1 MINHKTLAID
11 GFSLSLN
18 MIRRVFSIALAAV
31 VTAIALPL
39 AAQPASRVSF
49 NEGWTFTKDGVSK
62 IVDLPHDWGVDG
74 PFDIKYPG
82 ETGKLAWWG
91 KAEYVKTLTVPVVRQ
106 AHQPV
111 AEPVEAAERP
121 VHYFLDID
129 GAMSWSK
136 VYCNGNLVTEWP
148 YGYASFRADLTPFLK
163 EGDNEIKITLDNPEE
178 SSRWYPGGGIYRN
191 VWLTT
196 ASAVSVDHWGTYR
209 TTKGDKA
216 TLRVCLRNIGEP
228 VKGTVRTE
236 IYEYDGTKVISS
248 PETLIE
254 SITDSTVIT
263 QEFDLS
269 GAAHWSPDHPNLYRA
284 VTTIIPEGA
293 GAAAGLRPY
302 SAAASPE
309 QSRRA
314 KREWTRPSPDSRPAN
329 AEEQY
334 VTVFGLRD
342 IEYKEDGIF
351 IDGVK
356 TFLKGVCLHH
366 DAGAL
371 GAVWNNTAWERRLKM
386 LKEMGCNAIRTS
398 HNPPAPELLDLCDR
412 MGFVVMDELTDTWT
426 VPKKPNGYAMLFN
439 DWAEKDLV
447 AMIHRDRNHPSVILW
462 SIGNE
467 TGEQGYP
474 DLYHIP
480 ARLTEICHTEDPTRP
495 TTFGSDNPWASEQEF
510 RNTMD
515 IYGFNYKP
523 HLYAKFHEANPGKL
537 FLGSETASTISTR
550 GVYFFPIEEDPRG
563 KEHCEKDFQVSSY
576 DLHTVPWG
584 QLPEQ
589 EWELEDANPACLGEF
604 VWTGYDYLGEPT
616 PYNQDLTI
624 LTNFH
629 DPAAKAKAEKEIAE
643 KGSVSTPSRSS
654 YFGIIDLAGFPK
666 DRYWLY
672 QARWS
677 DKTVLHI
684 LPHWNWPG
692 REGEVTPVHVYT
704 NCDKVELFVNGESQG
719 TLERSEKQY
728 RLRWDEVVYQPGK
741 IEAVGWKDGKKVAS
755 ETIRTAGPTKKIKMA
770 IEKGFGEGDL
780 YYIDV
785 KLTDKKGNFAPTASN
800 ELEFS
805 VKGPGEILAVDAGD
819 PTCLTPFHS
828 DTINAFNGLA
838 SVIIKVKPGAKGKI
852 VVTATSNGLKK
863 GKTKI
868 KHL

>member
-1 MINHKTLAID
+1 MFK
-11 GFSLSLN
+11 
-18 MIRRVFSIALAAV
+18 RVILLIPAALAALL
-31 VTAIALPL
+31 ALQV
-39 AAQPASRVSF
+39 AAQPASRTSF
-49 NEGWTFTKDGVSK
+49 NEGWTFTKDGKSRT
-62 IVDLPHDWGVDG
+62 VDLPHDWGVDG
-74 PFDIKYPG
+74 PFNINYPG
-82 ETGKLAWWG
+82 ETGKLEWWG
-91 KAEYVKTLTVPVVRQ
+91 KAEYTKTLTAP
-106 AHQPV
+106 
-111 AEPVEAAERP
+111 AATDPSSPARTGDL
-121 VHYFLDID
+121 YLLDID
-129 GAMSWSK
+129 GAMSWAK
-136 VYCNGNLVTEWP
+136 VFCNGNLVTEWP
-148 YGYASFRADLTPFLK
+148 YGYASFRADLTPYIK

-191 VWLTT
+191 VWLTV
-196 ASAVSVDHWGTYR
+196 APPVGVAHWGTYM

-216 TLRVCLRNIGEP
+216 TLRISLRNPGEP
-228 VKGTVRTE
+228 AEGIVRTE
-236 IYEYDGTKVISS
+236 IFEYDGNTVIASA
-248 PETLIE
+248 ETVVE

-263 QEFDLS
+263 QEFDLT
-269 GAAHWSPDHPNLYRA
+269 GAARWSPDHPTLYKA
-284 VTTIIPEGA
+284 ITTVIPMEA
-293 GAAAGLRPY
+293 GAAAG
-302 SAAASPE
+302 
-309 QSRRA
+309 QS
-314 KREWTRPSPDSRPAN
+314 EPN
-329 AEEQY
+329 AY
-334 VTVFGLRD
+334 ITVFGLRD

-426 VPKKPNGYAMLFN
+426 IPKKPNGYALLFN
-439 DWAEKDLV
+439 DWAEKDLK

-480 ARLTEICHTEDPTRP
+480 ARLTEICHNEDPTRL

-515 IYGFNYKP
+515 VYGFNYKP
-523 HLYAKFHEANPGKL
+523 HLYSKFHEANPGKPY
-537 FLGSETASTISTR
+537 LGSETASTISTR
-550 GVYFFPIEEDPRG
+550 GKYFFPIEEDPRG
-563 KEHCEKDFQVSSY
+563 KEHSEIDFQVSSY

-584 QLPEQ
+584 QTPEQ
-589 EWELEDANPACLGEF
+589 EWKDEDANPTCLGEF

-616 PYNQDLTI
+616 PYNRDLTI

-629 DPAAKAKAEKEIAE
+629 DPEAKARAEKEIAE
-643 KGSVSTPSRSS
+643 KGAVSTPSRSS

-677 DKTVLHI
+677 EKTVLHV

-704 NCDKVELFVNGESQG
+704 NCDKVELFVNGQSQG
-719 TLERSEKQY
+719 TLDRSDKQY
-728 RLRWDEVVYQPGK
+728 RLRWDDVVYQPGK
-741 IEAVGWKDGKKVAS
+741 VEAIGWKDGKKVAR
-755 ETIRTAGPTKKIKMA
+755 ETIKTSGPAAKINA
-770 IEKGFGEGDL
+770 CLEKGFGEGDL

-785 KLTDKKGNFAPTASN
+785 KLTDKKGNFAPTACD
-800 ELEFS
+800 ELKFS
-805 VKGPGEILAVDAGD
+805 VTGPGEILAVDAGD

-828 DTINAFNGLA
+828 DTIKAFNGLA

-852 VVTATSNGLKK
+852 VVTATSEGLKK
-863 GKTKI
+863 SRIKIKTK
-868 KHL
+868 

>member
-1 MINHKTLAID
+1 MFIRR
-11 GFSLSLN
+11 LSLL
-18 MIRRVFSIALAAV
+18 MAVMMAAIPFLS
-31 VTAIALPL
+31 T
-39 AAQPASRVSF
+39 AQPAARISF
-49 NEGWTFTKDGVSK
+49 NEGWTFSKDGVTK
-62 IVDLPHDWGVDG
+62 VVNLPHDWGVDG
-74 PFDIKYPG
+74 PFDINYPG

-91 KAEYVKTLTVPVVRQ
+91 KAEYTKTLTVPVVRQ
-106 AHQPV
+106 AHQPG
-111 AEPVEAAERP
+111 AEPVEAAEGPAR
-121 VHYFLDID
+121 YFLDID
-129 GAMSWSK
+129 GAMSWAK

-148 YGYASFRADLTPFLK
+148 YGYASFRADLTPYIK
-163 EGDNEIKITLDNPEE
+163 EGDNEIKVTLDNPEE

-191 VWLTT
+191 VWLT
-196 ASAVSVDHWGTYR
+196 AAPAVGVAHWGTYM

-216 TLRVCLRNIGEP
+216 TLQISLRNSQESTQG
-228 VKGTVRTE
+228 VVRTE
-236 IYEYDGTKVISS
+236 IFEYEGNTIIASA
-248 PETLIE
+248 ETPVE
-254 SITDSTVIT
+254 SITDSTIVT

-269 GAAHWSPDHPNLYRA
+269 GAARWSPEHPNLYRA
-284 VTTIIPEGA
+284 VTTVIA
-293 GAAAGLRPY
+293 GAASELRPY

-309 QSRRA
+309 LRRRA
-314 KREWTRPSPDSRPAN
+314 KRGWTRPGSDGRPADKVGDSENGRGISPDSQPAD
-329 AEEQY
+329 AEEKY

-342 IEYKEDGIF
+342 IEYREDGIY

-426 VPKKPNGYAMLFN
+426 VPKKPNGYALLFN
-439 DWAEKDLV
+439 DWADKDLV

-480 ARLTEICHTEDPTRP
+480 AHLTEICHTEDPTRL

-523 HLYAKFHEANPGKL
+523 HLYSKFHEANPGKL
-537 FLGSETASTISTR
+537 YLGSETASTISTR

-563 KEHCEKDFQVSSY
+563 KEFSEKDFQVSSY

-584 QLPEQ
+584 QIPEQ
-589 EWELEDANPACLGEF
+589 EWELEDANPTCLGEF
-604 VWTGYDYLGEPT
+604 VWTGFDYLGEPT
-616 PYNQDLTI
+616 PYNRDLTI

-629 DPAAKAKAEKEIAE
+629 DPETKAKAEKEIAE
-643 KGSVSTPSRSS
+643 KGVVSTPSRSS

-677 DKTVLHI
+677 DKTVLHV
-684 LPHWNWPG
+684 LPHWNWEG

-704 NCDKVELFVNGESQG
+704 NCDKVELFVNGESKG
-719 TLERSEKQY
+719 TLDRADKQY
-728 RLRWDEVVYQPGK
+728 RLRWDDVIYQPGK
-741 IEAVGWKDGKKVAS
+741 IEAIGWKDGKKVAS
-755 ETIRTAGPTKKIKMA
+755 ETVKTAGPASKIKMSL
-770 IEKGFGEGDL
+770 EKGFGEGDI

-785 KLTDKKGNFAPTASN
+785 KLTDKKGIFAPRACD
-800 ELEFS
+800 ELTFS

-828 DTINAFNGLA
+828 DKIKAFNGLA
-838 SVIIKVKPGAKGKI
+838 SVIIKTKPGSKGKI
-852 VVTATSNGLKK
+852 VVTATSEGLRK
-863 GKTKI
+863 GKIRI
-868 KHL
+868 KV

>member
-1 MINHKTLAID
+1 M
-11 GFSLSLN
+11 N
-18 MIRRVFSIALAAV
+18 MIRRVISTCIAAFLAAV
-31 VTAIALPL
+31 TLSL
-39 AAQPASRVSF
+39 NAQPASRVSF
-49 NEGWTFTKDGVSK
+49 NEGWTFTKDGASK
-62 IVDLPHDWGVDG
+62 VVDLPHDWGVDG
-74 PFDIKYPG
+74 PFNIANPG

-91 KAEYVKTLTVPVVRQ
+91 KAEYVKTLTVPKL
-106 AHQPV
+106 
-111 AEPVEAAERP
+111 AEGPAR
-121 VHYFLDID
+121 YFLDID
-129 GAMSWSK
+129 GAMSWAK

-148 YGYASFRADLTPFLK
+148 YGYASFRADLTPYLK
-163 EGDNEIKITLDNPEE
+163 DGDNEIKVTLDNPEE

-196 ASAVSVDHWGTYR
+196 ASAVSVDHWGTYM
-209 TTKGDKA
+209 TTKGGKA
-216 TLRVCLRNIGEP
+216 TLKVCLRNIGEP
-228 VKGTVRTE
+228 VKGAIRTE
-236 IYEYDGTKVISS
+236 IYKYDGTKVISS

-254 SITDSTVIT
+254 SITDSTVFT
-263 QEFDLS
+263 QVFDLS
-269 GAAHWSPDHPNLYRA
+269 GAARWSPDHPNLYRA
-284 VTTIIPEGA
+284 VTYITTDSA
-293 GAAAGLRPY
+293 GAASGQSEPQPGLGRTQPQQALSQGEGRSENGRGRARAAGL
-302 SAAASPE
+302 SP
-309 QSRRA
+309 
-314 KREWTRPSPDSRPAN
+314 N
-329 AEEQY
+329 AY

-342 IEYKEDGIF
+342 IEYREDGIF

-426 VPKKPNGYAMLFN
+426 VPKKPNGYALLFN

-447 AMIHRDRNHPSVILW
+447 ALIHRDRNHPSVILW

-474 DLYHIP
+474 NLYHIP
-480 ARLTEICHTEDPTRP
+480 ARLTEICHTEDPTRL
-495 TTFGSDNPWASEQEF
+495 TTFGADNPWASEQEF

-515 IYGFNYKP
+515 VYGFNYKP

-537 FLGSETASTISTR
+537 YLGSETASTISTR
-550 GVYFFPIEEDPRG
+550 GTYFFPIEEDPRG

-584 QLPEQ
+584 QTPEQ
-589 EWELEDANPACLGEF
+589 EWQYEDENPSFLGEF

-616 PYNQDLTI
+616 PYNRDITI

-666 DRYWLY
+666 DRFWLY

-692 REGEVTPVHVYT
+692 REDEVTPVHVYT
-704 NCDKVELFVNGESQG
+704 NCDKVELFVNGVSQG
-719 TLERSEKQY
+719 VLSRSGKQY

-741 IEAVGWKDGKKVAS
+741 VEAVGWKDGKKVAS
-755 ETIRTAGPTKKIKMA
+755 ETIKTAGETRKIRLDL
-770 IEKGFGEGDL
+770 EKGFGEGDL
-780 YYIDV
+780 FYIDAT
-785 KLTDKKGNFAPTASN
+785 LTDKKGNFAPTASN
-800 ELEFS
+800 ELKFS

-828 DTINAFNGLA
+828 DTIKAFNGLA
-838 SVIIKVKPGAKGKI
+838 TVIIKVKPGTKGKI
-852 VVTATSNGLKK
+852 VVTATSDGLKK

-868 KHL
+868 KYL